1 VSHDCFGPVLVT
13 GASRRI
19 GLAIAQHFAL
29 KGRDVILH
37 ASPRTF
43 EDAELACRELR
54 LKGASAQVLVAD
66 IEQLDDANSLIA
78 KATNIFGPMDLLV
91 NNASIFEVDTADN
104 FHVDLYEKHMA
115 INLRG
120 PIIFSRDF
128 VHSLPQGRHGSIV
141 NIIDQKVTRLNP
153 RYFSYT
159 LSKAA
164 LWTATQTMA
173 QAFAPRVRVNA
184 VGPGPVFPN
193 AALSGHEF
201 DHEVRGI
208 PLAQPVSVLSIV
220 EAVDYLSNA
229 HSVTGQMI
237 AVDGGQHLA
246 WRTPDIV

>member
-1 VSHDCFGPVLVT
+1 
-13 GASRRI
+13 
-19 GLAIAQHFAL
+19 
-29 KGRDVILH
+29 
-37 ASPRTF
+37 
-43 EDAELACRELR
+43 
-54 LKGASAQVLVAD
+54 
-66 IEQLDDANSLIA
+66 
-78 KATNIFGPMDLLV
+78 
-91 NNASIFEVDTADN
+91 
-104 FHVDLYEKHMA
+104 MA

-120 PIIFSRDF
+120 PIIFCRDF
-128 VHSLPQGRHGSIV
+128 VHSLPQDCHGSIV